1 MAGLRDEQAVLP
13 KITMNKLQVLFNGQW
28 MTIKQGAIGY
38 LQGYMD
44 AMANQSPRLA
54 HQIVAPSGKVL
65 DEIPERTEV
74 SIGQVAGWPTAEQ
87 YEAAAKRALER
98 AEAIRNQKNGLTH

>member
-1 MAGLRDEQAVLP
+1 
-13 KITMNKLQVLFNGQW
+13 MNKLQVLFNGQW

-54 HQIVAPSGKVL
+54 HRIVNPEGKVVR
-65 DEIPERTEV
+65 EIEEGTEV
-74 SIGQVAGWPTAEQ
+74 RIGQVAGWPTPEQ
-87 YEAAAKRALER
+87 YEAAAKRALEKVEAMRER
-98 AEAIRNQKNGLTH
+98 ASRP